1 MVNKIDFFGFGFGLL
16 FGIDHV
22 LDVIDYSI
30 WEVCVNAW
38 WLSIVGYLC
47 WLIYMHW
54 KNRKPKIVFGVLS
67 VIIAMDL
74 GKIAGI
80 EMGLNV
86 EGYPLYYQKI
96 IKGEGLSADN
106 LFVYGSFLF
115 IICKAFDK
123 FLSID
128 NSQTLA
134 NHRGKLDQER
144 QPMTKYQKR
153 NQKRRNQQ
161 NDRRALEENEEQISI
176 VLENG
181 NNFVPERESQNI
193 IQPRNRNRR
202 RRNQNRR
209 LLEEAEN
216 NLKPNILVEDQ
227 NINNVLPQYLNQNV
241 EELIHYSNLEENL
254 QLKENLNLRQKEE
267 NTLEKILECPICLE
281 EFKNPKMLPCQHS
294 FCMEDCLKSLVE
306 SNSVSKEIICPICRK
321 KCSVP
326 RKGFPNNYTLQSLL
340 ELTSEEPK
348 VV

>member
-1 MVNKIDFFGFGFGLL
+1 MRPI
-16 FGIDHV
+16 
-22 LDVIDYSI
+22 
-30 WEVCVNAW
+30 
-38 WLSIVGYLC
+38 
-47 WLIYMHW
+47 
-54 KNRKPKIVFGVLS
+54 
-67 VIIAMDL
+67 DL

-96 IKGEGLSADN
+96 FKEGEER
-106 LFVYGSFLF
+106 FVYGSFLF

-123 FLSID
+123 ILSID
-128 NSQTLA
+128 NSQTLLK
-134 NHRGKLDQER
+134 HREKLDQER
-144 QPMTKYQKR
+144 QPLTKYQKR
-153 NQKRRNQQ
+153 NQNKRRNKQ
-161 NDRRALEENEEQISI
+161 NDRRALEENDEQISI

-193 IQPRNRNRR
+193 IQPRNHRNRK

-209 LLEEAEN
+209 LLEKAEN

-241 EELIHYSNLEENL
+241 EELIHYSNLEESI
-254 QLKENLNLRQKEE
+254 QLNENLNLREKEG
-267 NTLEKILECPICLE
+267 NKLEKILECPICLE
-281 EFKNPKMLPCQHS
+281 EIKDPKMLPCQHS

>member
-1 MVNKIDFFGFGFGLL
+1 MVNNIDIFYFGVGLFFGIYF
-16 FGIDHV
+16 V
-22 LDVIDYSI
+22 LEEDVDYSI
-30 WEVCVNAW
+30 WGLFVFTW

-74 GKIAGI
+74 GIIAGTV
-80 EMGLNV
+80 MGLNV
-86 EGYPLYYQKI
+86 EGYSLYYQKI
-96 IKGEGLSADN
+96 FKEEGLSSDN
-106 LFVYGSFLF
+106 LFVYRSFLF

-128 NSQTLA
+128 NSQTLL
-134 NHRGKLDQER
+134 KLDQEH

-161 NDRRALEENEEQISI
+161 NGRRALEENEEQISI

-181 NNFVPERESQNI
+181 NNFVPERESKNI
-193 IQPRNRNRR
+193 IQPRNRNIRR

-216 NLKPNILVEDQ
+216 NLESNILVEDQ
-227 NINNVLPQYLNQNV
+227 NINNGLPQYLNQTV
-241 EELIHYSNLEENL
+241 EELIHYSNLEESI
-254 QLKENLNLRQKEE
+254 QLNENLNLRQKEG
-267 NTLEKILECPICLE
+267 NKLEKILECPICLE

-294 FCMEDCLKSLVE
+294 FCMEDCLKSLLD

-340 ELTSEEPK
+340 ELTSEELK